1 MWVVM
6 VLVMVSSNVSCSV
19 LLGERKRSLCVC
31 IESGG
36 GDGASGYLPETGLF
50 D

>member
-6 VLVMVSSNVSCSV
+6 VLVMVSSNVSSV

-36 GDGASGYLPETGLF
+36 GDGVSGYLPETGLF